1 MAIGIIRF
9 PGTNCDRDVY
19 KAIELAGGEAEYIWW
34 NNEDLTDYD
43 GIVIP
48 GGFSYGDY
56 LRAGAIA
63 SNTPVV
69 EGVKALVKEEKPV
82 LGICNGAQILGEI
95 GLIPGLFITNE
106 VPKFNCEW
114 SKLKV
119 ANNKTPFTKNF
130 EKGQI
135 IDIPIA
141 HAEGR
146 FYTQNIDLMKDQD
159 QIVLQFAEENPN
171 GSMEAITGVCDESG
185 PLTSLASSRAL
196 RICSQSLP
204 LIVMTCHPHARYF
217 ISVFSVITS
226 AHSVESWMSFES

>member
-19 KAIELAGGEAEYIWW
+19 KAIELAGGQAEYIWW

-119 ANNKTPFTKNF
+119 ANYKTPFTKNF
-130 EKGQI
+130 EKGQV

-146 FYTQNIDLMKDQD
+146 FYTQDIDLMKDQD

-185 PLTSLASSRAL
+185 LVLAMMPHPERATTKL
-196 RICSQSLP
+196 LGSDDGLEFFKGMLDSI
-204 LIVMTCHPHARYF
+204 
-217 ISVFSVITS
+217 
-226 AHSVESWMSFES
+226 

>member
-1 MAIGIIRF
+1 MAW
-9 PGTNCDRDVY
+9 PGSNCDRDVY

-63 SNTPVV
+63 SNTPVIN
-69 EGVKALVKEEKPV
+69 GVKALVKEEKPV

-95 GLIPGLFITNE
+95 GLMPGLFITNE

-114 SKLKV
+114 VELKV
-119 ANNKTPFTKNF
+119 ATNRTPFTKNF
-130 EKGQI
+130 EKNQKI
-135 IDIPIA
+135 KIPIA

-146 FYTQNIDLMKDQD
+146 FYTKDIDLMKDQD
-159 QIVLQFAEENPN
+159 QIVLQFEGKNPN

-185 PLTSLASSRAL
+185 LVMAMMPHPERATTSLLGSKDGLEFFKGMLDS
-196 RICSQSLP
+196 I
-204 LIVMTCHPHARYF
+204 
-217 ISVFSVITS
+217 
-226 AHSVESWMSFES
+226 